1 MPGVFGIQQGPYGAG
16 AKGGWWQGSRR
27 VPGMWGGQG
36 TIRELGDEEEGG
48 SWLTHKRIPV
58 LCAEG
63 AGTASARHMAA
74 IAIIHVK
81 K

>member
-1 MPGVFGIQQGPYGAG
+1 
-16 AKGGWWQGSRR
+16 
-27 VPGMWGGQG
+27 MWGGQG